1 MPLIPPTTLSST
13 LSTEASALTELSPS
27 LDAAEQ
33 GLQAS
38 ALKHE
43 I

>member
-1 MPLIPPTTLSST
+1 MCLLYHQQCYPQP
-13 LSTEASALTELSPS
+13 SALTELSPS
-27 LDAAEQ
+27 LDAVEH

-38 ALKHE
+38 ALKRE